1 MNIKEVYKRFEH
13 LDPILS
19 LPTKHGV
26 SEPTIK
32 DIMLYEFW
40 QAIKAEARGEE

>member
-1 MNIKEVYKRFEH
+1 MTIKEVYERFKH

-19 LPTKHGV
+19 NPYWG
-26 SEPTIK
+26 EK
-32 DIMLYEFW
+32 DNDSSLKIMHEFW